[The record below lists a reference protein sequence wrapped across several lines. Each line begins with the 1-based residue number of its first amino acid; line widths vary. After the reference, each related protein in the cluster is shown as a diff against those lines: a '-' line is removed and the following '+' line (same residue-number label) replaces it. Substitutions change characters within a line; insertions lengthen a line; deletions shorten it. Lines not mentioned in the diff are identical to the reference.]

1 MDAREQLQL
10 LEYLVADVG
19 QRVGWQVNCEPSL
32 GGKEVRVD
40 QASHSSIKLFESP
53 DPKSSRKN
61 ISAFAGIHSRLGCL
75 DIGIR
80 KRTFTDAEIERM
92 SYVEAVPN
100 SGFVRNRLR
109 WRICQAGGAVYNEAV
124 YWLSVACRPSVS
136 CASCNPRTL
145 PGG

>member
-1 MDAREQLQL
+1 MI
-10 LEYLVADVG
+10 
-19 QRVGWQVNCEPSL
+19 CEPYPSEN
-32 GGKEVRVD
+32 KDSVENARRF
-40 QASHSSIKLFESP
+40 SIKLFESP

-80 KRTFTDAEIERM
+80 KRAFTDAEIERM

-100 SGFVRNRLR
+100 SGFARNRLR
-109 WRICQAGGAVYNEAV
+109 WRICQARGAVYNEAV